1 MMKYWRVKTMDKVL
15 GMIGLAKRAGKIA
28 SGEFMCDKAIKSGQS
43 RLIIIAS
50 DISENSKKALCD
62 ACKYYGVEYIQYA
75 TSEELGKF
83 SGSEKRVVVSVN
95 DDNFKNAILSKI
107 ERIDE

>member
-1 MMKYWRVKTMDKVL
+1 MDKVL

-50 DISENSKKALCD
+50 DISENSKKSICD
-62 ACKYYGVEYIQYA
+62 ACTYYGVEYIQYA
-75 TSEELGKF
+75 NSEELGKLL
-83 SGSEKRVVVSVN
+83 GSDKRVVVSVN

>member
-1 MMKYWRVKTMDKVL
+1 MDKAL
-15 GMIGLAKRAGKIA
+15 GMLGLAKRAGKVVT
-28 SGEFMCDKAIKSGQS
+28 GEFLCDKAIKNGQS

-50 DISENSKKALCD
+50 DISDRSRKAVCD
-62 ACKYYGVEYIQYA
+62 ACRFYGVEYIEHA
-75 TSEELGKF
+75 TASELGNIT
-83 SGSEKRVVVSVN
+83 GGGQRVVVSVN